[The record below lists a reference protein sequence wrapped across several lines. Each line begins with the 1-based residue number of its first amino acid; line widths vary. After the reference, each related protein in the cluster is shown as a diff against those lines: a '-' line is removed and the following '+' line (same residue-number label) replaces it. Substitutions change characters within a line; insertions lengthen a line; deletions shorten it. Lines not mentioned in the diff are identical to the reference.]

1 MEDKSKG
8 HYWVKSGILNV
19 LQNFSGVFFGFAG
32 FYILVRVLNKQDFG
46 VWTLFMSVTTILEAI
61 RSGLIQNA
69 LIKYLSSSDKK
80 EHPEIIAAS
89 TFISGLVSAASILL
103 LVIFAPYL
111 SRIWSSP
118 QLIGL
123 LYSYVIVF
131 IFSGIL
137 TQFNAVEQANL
148 KFNGIFLNNLVR
160 QSTFF
165 GFVLIC
171 YLTNFK
177 IELVYL
183 VWVQA
188 LSLILSLIVAYRYV
202 RHNFTFSLS
211 MGRPWLDRLFGYGK
225 YAFGTSVS
233 SLLSGTVDQMMLG
246 ALLSPAASGA
256 FNIAVR
262 ITNLIDIPGNAIAVV
277 VFPQSSKRME
287 EEGTG
292 AIKYLYEKS
301 VGTTLAL
308 VLPGVLFLYF
318 FSDFV
323 IHFIAGE
330 KYTDSIP
337 LLHVTLLYCLLIPY
351 GRQFGTI
358 LDSIGK
364 TKITFLVVVGTTI
377 VNLGLNYIFIKKIG
391 VMGAAYAT
399 LVSNII
405 GFIVAQVILKKE
417 IGVSLWNTLVHLVKF
432 YPEFFEKYI
441 KPALNRRS
449 GQIDHLQK

>member
-1 MEDKSKG
+1 MENTPKG
-8 HYWVKSGILNV
+8 HYWIKSGILNV

-46 VWTLFMSVTTILEAI
+46 IWTLFMSVTTILEAI

-69 LIKYLSSSDKK
+69 LIKYLSSSQKA
-80 EHPEIIAAS
+80 EHPDIIAAS
-89 TFISGLVSAASILL
+89 TFISGMVTAVSILL
-103 LVIFAPYL
+103 VVLFAPYL
-111 SRIWSSP
+111 SRLWSSP
-118 QLIGL
+118 QLVYL
-123 LYSYVIVF
+123 LYSYVVVF
-131 IFSGIL
+131 ILSGIL

-148 KFNGIFLNNLVR
+148 KFSGIFVNNLVR

-165 GFVLIC
+165 GFVLIS
-171 YLTNFK
+171 YLVNFK

-188 LSLILSLIVAYRYV
+188 FSLVLSVAVAYSYI
-202 RHNFTFSLS
+202 RHNFSFSLS
-211 MGRPWLDRLFGYGK
+211 MGKPWLGRLFGYGK

-277 VFPQSSKRME
+277 VFPQSSKR
-287 EEGTG
+287 TG

-318 FSDFV
+318 FSDYV

-330 KYTDSIP
+330 KYVDSIP
-337 LLHVTLLYCLLIPY
+337 LLQVTLLYCLLIPY

-377 VNLGLNYIFIKKIG
+377 VNLGLNFIFIKRMG

-399 LVSNII
+399 LVSNIV
-405 GFIVAQVILKKE
+405 GFIVAQIILKKE
-417 IGVSLWNTLVHLVKF
+417 IGVSLWNTLIYLVRF

-441 KPALNRRS
+441 KPVVTRVFGR
-449 GQIDHLQK
+449 IDHSQK

>member
-1 MEDKSKG
+1 MEGKSRDQ
-8 HYWVKSGILNV
+8 YWLRSGILNV

-32 FYILVRVLNKQDFG
+32 FYILVRILTKQDFG
-46 VWTLFMSVTTILEAI
+46 VWTLFMSVTTIVEAI

-69 LIKYLSSSDKK
+69 LVKFLSSSSKE
-80 EHPEIIAAS
+80 EHPAIITS
-89 TFISGLVSAASILL
+89 SFQISGIVTVATILIVALSANLL
-103 LVIFAPYL
+103 SEL
-111 SRIWSSP
+111 WSSP

-123 LYSYVIVF
+123 LYVYLLVY
-131 IFSGIL
+131 IFSGLI
-137 TQFNAVEQANL
+137 TQFNAIEQANL
-148 KFNGIFLNNLVR
+148 KFNGIFVAGLVR
-160 QSTFF
+160 QATFF
-165 GFVLIC
+165 LFVLVS
-171 YLTNFK
+171 YFTDFK
-177 IELVYL
+177 IELIYL

-188 LSLILSLIVAYRYV
+188 ISAFLSVIVSYSFV
-202 RHNFTFSLS
+202 RHNLAFNFTVNKHWI
-211 MGRPWLDRLFGYGK
+211 GQLFGYGK
-225 YAFGTSVS
+225 YAFGTSIS

-287 EEGTG
+287 EEGEG

-330 KYTDSIP
+330 KYVDSIP
-337 LLHVTLLYCLLIPY
+337 LLHITLLYCLLIPY
-351 GRQFGTI
+351 GRQFGTM
-358 LDSIGK
+358 LDSIGR
-364 TKITFLVVVGTTI
+364 TRTTFLVVVGTTI
-377 VNLGLNYIFIKKIG
+377 LNLGLNFVLISKIG

-399 LVSNII
+399 LISNVV
-405 GFIVAQVILKKE
+405 GFTVAQVILKRAF
-417 IGVSLWNTLVHLVKF
+417 GVSLKNTIVYLVRF
-432 YPEFFEKYI
+432 YPEFFEKYV
-441 KPALNRRS
+441 KPKL
-449 GQIDHLQK
+449 KK

>member
-1 MEDKSKG
+1 MENTPKG
-8 HYWVKSGILNV
+8 HYWIKSGILNV

-46 VWTLFMSVTTILEAI
+46 IWTLFMSVTTILEAI

-69 LIKYLSSSDKK
+69 LIKYLSSSQKA
-80 EHPEIIAAS
+80 EHPDIIAAS
-89 TFISGLVSAASILL
+89 TFISGIVTAVSILL
-103 LVIFAPYL
+103 VVLFAPYL
-111 SRIWSSP
+111 SRLWSSP
-118 QLIGL
+118 QLVYL
-123 LYSYVIVF
+123 LYSYVVVF
-131 IFSGIL
+131 ILSGIL

-148 KFNGIFLNNLVR
+148 KFSGIFVNNLVR

-165 GFVLIC
+165 GFVLIS
-171 YLTNFK
+171 YLVNFK

-188 LSLILSLIVAYRYV
+188 FSLVLSVAVAYSYI
-202 RHNFTFSLS
+202 RHNFSFSLS
-211 MGRPWLDRLFGYGK
+211 MGKPWLGRLFGYGK

-318 FSDFV
+318 FSDYV

-330 KYTDSIP
+330 KYVDSIP
-337 LLHVTLLYCLLIPY
+337 LLQVTLLYCLLIPY

-377 VNLGLNYIFIKKIG
+377 VNLGLNFIFIKRMG

-399 LVSNII
+399 LVSNIV
-405 GFIVAQVILKKE
+405 GFIVAQIILKKE
-417 IGVSLWNTLVHLVKF
+417 IGVSLWNTLIYLVRF

-441 KPALNRRS
+441 KPVVTRVFGR
-449 GQIDHLQK
+449 IDHSQK

>member
-1 MEDKSKG
+1 MENTPKG
-8 HYWVKSGILNV
+8 HYWIKSGILNV

-46 VWTLFMSVTTILEAI
+46 IWTLFMSVTTILEAI

-69 LIKYLSSSDKK
+69 LIKYLSSSQKA
-80 EHPEIIAAS
+80 EHPDIIAAS
-89 TFISGLVSAASILL
+89 TFISGIVTAVSILL
-103 LVIFAPYL
+103 VVLFAPYL
-111 SRIWSSP
+111 SRLWSSP
-118 QLIGL
+118 QLVYL
-123 LYSYVIVF
+123 LYSYVVVF
-131 IFSGIL
+131 ILSGIL

-148 KFNGIFLNNLVR
+148 KFSGIFVNNLVR

-165 GFVLIC
+165 GFVLIS
-171 YLTNFK
+171 YLVNFK

-188 LSLILSLIVAYRYV
+188 FSLVLSVAVAYSYI
-202 RHNFTFSLS
+202 RHNFSFSLS
-211 MGRPWLDRLFGYGK
+211 MGKPWLGRLFGYGK

-318 FSDFV
+318 FSDYV

-330 KYTDSIP
+330 KYVDSIP
-337 LLHVTLLYCLLIPY
+337 LLQVTLLYCLLIPY

-377 VNLGLNYIFIKKIG
+377 VNLGLNFIFIKRMG

-399 LVSNII
+399 LVSNIV
-405 GFIVAQVILKKE
+405 GFIVAQIILKKE
-417 IGVSLWNTLVHLVKF
+417 IGVSLWNTLIYLVRF

-441 KPALNRRS
+441 KPVVTRVF
-449 GQIDHLQK
+449 GHIDHSQK

>member
-1 MEDKSKG
+1 MENTPKG
-8 HYWVKSGILNV
+8 HYWIKSGILNV

-46 VWTLFMSVTTILEAI
+46 IWTLFMSVTTILEAI

-69 LIKYLSSSDKK
+69 LIKYLSSSQKA
-80 EHPEIIAAS
+80 EHPDIIAAS
-89 TFISGLVSAASILL
+89 TFISGMVTAVSILL
-103 LVIFAPYL
+103 VVLFAPYL
-111 SRIWSSP
+111 SRLWSSP
-118 QLIGL
+118 QLVYL
-123 LYSYVIVF
+123 LYSYVVVF
-131 IFSGIL
+131 ILSGIL

-148 KFNGIFLNNLVR
+148 KFSGIFVNNLVR

-165 GFVLIC
+165 GFVLIS
-171 YLTNFK
+171 YLVNFK

-188 LSLILSLIVAYRYV
+188 FSLVLSVAVAYSYI
-202 RHNFTFSLS
+202 RHNFSFSLS
-211 MGRPWLDRLFGYGK
+211 MGKPWLGRLFGYGK

-318 FSDFV
+318 FSDYV

-330 KYTDSIP
+330 KYVDSIP
-337 LLHVTLLYCLLIPY
+337 LLQVTLLYCLLIPY

-377 VNLGLNYIFIKKIG
+377 VNLGLNFIFIKRMG

-399 LVSNII
+399 LVSNIV
-405 GFIVAQVILKKE
+405 GFIVAQIILKKE
-417 IGVSLWNTLVHLVKF
+417 IGVSLWNTLIYLVRF

-441 KPALNRRS
+441 KPVVTRVFGR
-449 GQIDHLQK
+449 IDHSQK